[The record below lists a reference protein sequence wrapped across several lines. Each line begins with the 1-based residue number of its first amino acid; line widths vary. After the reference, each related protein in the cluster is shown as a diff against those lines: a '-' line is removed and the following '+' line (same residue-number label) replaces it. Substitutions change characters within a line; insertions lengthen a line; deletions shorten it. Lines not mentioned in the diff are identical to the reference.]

1 VTWRRRA
8 ALAAFGLTAGC
19 ATASPILAPARV
31 LRPEKVELDLG
42 SALVAPVGTATLED
56 ARRPGATNEQI
67 VRSAVAYAMAP
78 PGVVPYFNARAG
90 IGHRAEGS
98 VGLIGRTV
106 RIGARREF
114 IHDGDFTLSAGLAG
128 RFAFI
133 AGALDGLMPDF
144 AVQRSSVYGGEA
156 SVVAGIT
163 RRDVYDVWF
172 GLRAGYQHSDAT
184 VQALAIQ
191 PLSFELEAHR
201 VEAAAALGLR
211 VGFGRLSAAIELDL
225 RMAWSVGGRSGAD
238 SVDALT
244 WALVPAGAI
253 SWRL

>member
-1 VTWRRRA
+1 VTWLRA
-8 ALAAFGLTAGC
+8 AVAALGLTAGC

-42 SALVAPVGTATLED
+42 TALLAPVAAGDLD
-56 ARRPGATNEQI
+56 QARSANASNEQI
-67 VRSAVAYAMAP
+67 VRAAVAYAMAP
-78 PGVVPYFNARAG
+78 PGVVPYVGARAG
-90 IGHRAEGS
+90 IGHDAEGS
-98 VGLIGRTV
+98 LALIGRTV
-106 RIGARREF
+106 RIGARREVF
-114 IHDGDFTLSAGLAG
+114 RAGDFTLSAGLAG

-156 SVVAGIT
+156 SLVAGIT
-163 RRDVYDVWF
+163 SRRIYDVWL

-191 PLSFELEAHR
+191 PLSFELAAHR
-201 VEAAAALGLR
+201 VEAAAAFGLR

-225 RMAWSVGGRSGAD
+225 RMAWSVGGRAGE
-238 SVDALT
+238 SVEALN
-244 WALVPAGAI
+244 WALVPAGSI

>member
-1 VTWRRRA
+1 MTWGSRA
-8 ALAAFGLTAGC
+8 ALAALGLTLGC
-19 ATASPILAPARV
+19 ATASPILTPARV
-31 LRPEKVELDLG
+31 LRPERVELDLG
-42 SALVAPVGTATLED
+42 SALVAPVGTATLEA
-56 ARRPGATNEQI
+56 ARAPGATNEQI
-67 VRSAVAYAMAP
+67 MRSAVSYAMAP

-90 IGHRAEGS
+90 LGHQAEGS
-98 VGLIGRTV
+98 LALIGRTV
-106 RIGARREF
+106 RIGARREL

-133 AGALDGLMPDF
+133 AGAYDGLMPDF
-144 AVQRSSVYGGEA
+144 VVQRSSVYGGEA
-156 SVVAGIT
+156 SLVAGIT
-163 RRDVYDVWF
+163 RRDIYDVWL

-191 PLSFELEAHR
+191 PLAFDLAAHR

-211 VGFGRLSAAIELDL
+211 VGFGRLLVGVELDL
-225 RMAWSVGGRSGAD
+225 RMAWSTGGRTDGA

-253 SWRL
+253 TWRL